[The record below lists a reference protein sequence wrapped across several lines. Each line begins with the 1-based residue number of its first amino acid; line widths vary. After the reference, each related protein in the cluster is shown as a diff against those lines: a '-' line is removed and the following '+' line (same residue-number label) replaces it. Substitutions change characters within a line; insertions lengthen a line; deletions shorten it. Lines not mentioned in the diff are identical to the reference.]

1 MKSRLLLIA
10 CLISVSVF
18 GQKNSIQFESSVL
31 IVDPS
36 SIVPSLQSVKVEHQL
51 FINDNENFKVNF
63 NVGYGYFLW
72 NFFEVT
78 EGNSGVLGFNLLGGK
93 HHCFETTLGLIAGS
107 DRNSSSTNIWPIGGS
122 SNDGRTGLF
131 IHPIVA
137 IGYRF
142 TPPENDLIYR
152 VGIGTTGI
160 YLGVGVYLENFI
172 FLKWFCWLN
181 YKDTIA
187 DQTRGVRKG
196 AGEKKFIV
204 EWWNTLT

>member
-1 MKSRLLLIA
+1 MF
-10 CLISVSVF
+10 SVSVF
-18 GQKNSIQFESSVL
+18 GQKTSIQFESSVL

-36 SIVPSLQSVKVEHQL
+36 SIVPSLQSVKVEHHL

-72 NFFEVT
+72 NFFGVT
-78 EGNSGVLGFNLLGGK
+78 EGNSGVSGFNLLGGK

-107 DRNSSSTNIWPIGGS
+107 DRNSSSTNIWPSGAS
-122 SNDGRTGLF
+122 TNDGRTGLF

-160 YLGVGVYLENFI
+160 YLGVGVYLENFF
-172 FLKWFCWLN
+172 FLK
-181 YKDTIA
+181 
-187 DQTRGVRKG
+187 
-196 AGEKKFIV
+196 
-204 EWWNTLT
+204 